1 MRKILKNLWELNV
14 DKIIEFY
21 NILDEYNGTSQT
33 NEKNYIELFSIEDNP
48 DTTFNIFLNDFDNK
62 SLIFFTLLF
71 LVARDN
77 YSNKITFPNE
87 NYDFI
92 ERMISN
98 TGSNTSYNINL
109 ENYTF
114 ENNMLDYLSNKPIS
128 IMKEY
133 FKTIPISFL
142 IQIFE

>member
-1 MRKILKNLWELNV
+1 MRKKIKNLWELNV

-33 NEKNYIELFSIEDNP
+33 NEKKSIELFSIEENP
-48 DTTFNIFLNDFDNK
+48 DRTLNIFLNDFDNK

-77 YSNKITFPNE
+77 YSDEITFPNE

-114 ENNMLDYLSNKPIS
+114 ENNMLEYLSNKPIS